1 VSAEPVSLHE
11 SIASVVA
18 GLKGPSPRSDIRSLG
33 TLFHRWSD
41 AVGEVVAA
49 HARPVSFDDGR
60 LLVEVDDPAWATEM
74 KFLEADIV
82 ARLRSVAGFQ
92 VSRFDVRVKRR

>member
-1 VSAEPVSLHE
+1 VSTDPVSLSQ
-11 SIASVVA
+11 SIAGVVA
-18 GLKGPSPRSDIRSLG
+18 GLQGPSPRGDIASLG
-33 TLFHRWSD
+33 TLHNRWSD
-41 AVGEVVAA
+41 TVGELVAA

-60 LLVEVDDPAWATEM
+60 LLIEVDEPAWATEM

-82 ARLRSVAGFQ
+82 ARLRSVAGFE